1 MKQLQRSERPN
12 EELTPQFLDPA
23 HGWWPYANLIYLFFV
38 FLPLFFVPD
47 VPSTAWIA
55 SGVAVAFFLPVY
67 FAGWRYQSL
76 RVPALL
82 LTAALGFALVP
93 FNPGGN
99 SFLIYAIAHAGYFF
113 VWRRALAISVVLVV
127 LLGLQM
133 AILGQSLA
141 YVAIT
146 GVIGGMV
153 LVGNFVSRAQ
163 ARHNAELRVSQEEVQ
178 RLARANERERIARD
192 LHDLLGHT
200 LSVIA
205 VKAEL
210 ARRLCQRGDPLAVA
224 EMAEVERVARDAL
237 SEVRHAVADMRGAS
251 FHQACDNACS
261 VLEGTGLHVERDTPA
276 IAVGPEAD
284 QVLAWVLRE
293 AVTNVMRHSQAT
305 RVRIALGRSAGTIVL
320 EVHDNGCGTGI
331 VEGQGLSG
339 MRERIAQIGG
349 ELEIESGDGGGTRL
363 RACVPDAATGSYPAA
378 TSADTNAGAL
388 IPPGTRSRTV
398 A

>member
-1 MKQLQRSERPN
+1 MKRLQLAEGPN
-12 EELTPQFLDPA
+12 EELTPQFLDPV

-38 FLPLFFVPD
+38 FLPLLFAPGVTA
-47 VPSTAWIA
+47 TAWIA
-55 SGVAVAFFLPVY
+55 SGAAVALFLPVY
-67 FAGWRYQSL
+67 FAGWRYQHL

-82 LTAALGFALVP
+82 LTAALGFGLVP

-99 SFLIYAIAHAGYFF
+99 SFLIYAIAHASYFF
-113 VWRRALAISVVLVV
+113 AWRHAVVIAVVLVV
-127 LLGLQM
+127 LLAVQM
-133 AILGQSLA
+133 ATLGQSLA
-141 YVAIT
+141 YAAIT

-153 LVGNFVSRAQ
+153 LVGNFISRAQ

-205 VKAEL
+205 MKAEL

-237 SEVRHAVADMRGAS
+237 SQVRHAVADMRGAS
-251 FHQACDNACS
+251 FEQACDNACS
-261 VLEGTGLHVERDTPA
+261 VLEGTGLEVERDTTLA
-276 IAVGPEAD
+276 ALGPEAD

-293 AVTNVMRHSQAT
+293 AVTNVMRHAHAN
-305 RVRIALGRSAGTIVL
+305 RVRITLGRNADGVVL
-320 EVHDNGCGTGI
+320 EVQDDGCGSGI

-339 MRERIAQIGG
+339 MRERITQIGG

-363 RACVPDAATGSYPAA
+363 RACVPDTMIDPCAAS
-378 TSADTNAGAL
+378 TSADAHSNVL
-388 IPPGTRSRTV
+388 LPPGPRTR
-398 A
+398 AAA